1 MDSSMFPFGYDFA
14 PTDEELL
21 IYYLFHKIVGDI
33 VPSIS
38 LPVIDIYSHEP
49 AMIWQQC
56 GGMEDKDIYFFTT
69 LKKKKSRIIRKV
81 GINGGTW
88 SGESKGHKVF
98 SSANNAPIG
107 TIKRFHYETSGGV
120 NANDDDCSWI
130 MHEYTLD
137 PTVLTNGFVHDS
149 YVVCLIR
156 KRILKK
162 VRNTVSSTIQAPF
175 VFNGPTTTQTD
186 ALYMDGVN
194 KCPAQMIESQDDI
207 IFANELEE
215 QLEELNPEH
224 SDNIMFAN
232 ELENQLEE
240 LDAEHSDDIMFANEP
255 ENQLEELNAEHS
267 DDIMF
272 ATEIENQLEE
282 LDAEH
287 YDDIMLANNFEN
299 QREELN
305 AEHYDIEKDS
315 SKDFEWVRE
324 LKVAKNSEDNRE
336 GWERDQNEL

>member
-1 MDSSMFPFGYDFA
+1 MFPFGYNFA

-21 IYYLFHKIVGDI
+21 TYYLFHKIVGDI

-81 GINGGTW
+81 GLNGGTW

-175 VFNGPTTTQTD
+175 VFNGPTTAQTD

-194 KCPAQMIESQDDI
+194 KWYISFLIDQNYIYFNIVHNNYYFFNFYSPPQMIESQDDI
-207 IFANELEE
+207 TFANELEE

-224 SDNIMFAN
+224 SDDIMFAN

-240 LDAEHSDDIMFANEP
+240 LNTEHSDDIMFANEL
-255 ENQLEELNAEHS
+255 ENQSEELNAEHS

-272 ATEIENQLEE
+272 TNEIENQVEE
-282 LDAEH
+282 LNAEH

-299 QREELN
+299 QPEELN

-315 SKDFEWVRE
+315 SNDFEW
-324 LKVAKNSEDNRE
+324 
-336 GWERDQNEL
+336 

>member
-1 MDSSMFPFGYDFA
+1 MDSSTFPFGYDFA

-21 IYYLFHKIVGDI
+21 TYYLFHKIVGDI

-49 AMIWQQC
+49 AMIWQEC
-56 GGMEDKDIYFFTT
+56 GGVEDKDIYFFTT

-81 GINGGTW
+81 GLNGGTW

-120 NANDDDCSWI
+120 NSNDDDCSWI

-194 KCPAQMIESQDDI
+194 KCPPAQIIESHDDI
-207 IFANELEE
+207 MFVNEHEE
-215 QLEELNPEH
+215 QLEELNAEH
-224 SDNIMFAN
+224 SDHIMFAN

-240 LDAEHSDDIMFANEP
+240 LNGEHSDDIMFPNEIETQP
-255 ENQLEELNAEHS
+255 EELN
-267 DDIMF
+267 
-272 ATEIENQLEE
+272 
-282 LDAEH
+282 AEH
-287 YDDIMLANNFEN
+287 YDDIMLANKFEK
-299 QREELN
+299 QQEELN
-305 AEHYDIEKDS
+305 AEHCDIEKDS
-315 SKDFEWVRE
+315 SNDFEW
-324 LKVAKNSEDNRE
+324 
-336 GWERDQNEL
+336 